1 MAHIF
6 CEMPSSIVTLKSPP
20 DDFDIA
26 RPAKPTFPTRATPS
40 PTAALESPCFRSELQ
55 AAKKLRATSVA
66 AMADPTT
73 PTPKDAN
80 GQTTAPAAA
89 APADA
94 KTADMSKEQTP
105 AAASGAAP
113 AAAKEEKLSGAEL
126 KKRAK
131 AEKAAKRAQEK
142 AAKDAAGG
150 GGPPPAAEKKKQE
163 GKQKE
168 QKGGQQSQQA
178 GGSRGGQQQDRPLP
192 VRRRLSQSGAAG
204 GPVKEVKSEKKKLAE
219 KQVGLF
225 GHLYGQPRR
234 HEIEGAPKEVHP
246 AVLALGLQMS
256 SYVGN
261 AIRWLKDLIIK
272 IDPSVPETTAKAHLL
287 SSIDTFIREKFTA
300 ADEVISESAGTKIV
314 DGDVVVTFAKSSI
327 VLKTLLRAHADGRKF
342 RVNVVDS
349 KPLFEGKQM
358 ARSLAAAGIQV
369 SYCLVGAAPHA
380 VKEASKVFLG
390 ASAMM
395 SNGRLYSRVGTAIVA
410 MFAHERDIPVIVC
423 CESVKFTERVAL
435 DSIVNNEIAPA
446 DEILGAGEWIGENL
460 GNGEE
465 EEGAQ
470 KKGRQGALKR
480 WKETPHLQLLNILY
494 DVTPAEYVKMVVTE
508 MGSLPPSSVPVVH
521 RISTNV

>member
-1 MAHIF
+1 
-6 CEMPSSIVTLKSPP
+6 
-20 DDFDIA
+20 
-26 RPAKPTFPTRATPS
+26 
-40 PTAALESPCFRSELQ
+40 
-55 AAKKLRATSVA
+55 
-66 AMADPTT
+66 
-73 PTPKDAN
+73 
-80 GQTTAPAAA
+80 
-89 APADA
+89 
-94 KTADMSKEQTP
+94 MSKEQTP

-192 VRRRLSQSGAAG
+192 MRRRLSQSGAAG

-256 SYVGN
+256 SYVVCGSNARCVAMLMAFKSVIDSYTTPPGTALARHLTSHHLSPQISFLSSCRPLSVSQGN